1 MPLAISASH
10 GHAPDPA
17 QPLDRAAQH
26 PLDPASDPV
35 KDLDLATK
43 AGRVG

>member
-10 GHAPDPA
+10 GCAPDPA
-17 QPLDRAAQH
+17 WPLDRAAKH
-26 PLDPASDPV
+26 ALDPASDPV
-35 KDLDLATK
+35 KDLDLAKK